1 MTSSLPRL
9 STKPPIPYKSLPI
22 TLPYSQVILDFCC
35 SELWVS
41 YETRRA
47 AAKKMRKDTIQAIT
61 NNFNANLS
69 KRGFTGSLHMNKD
82 DRLLTLE
89 VNSLT
94 FASPPLSLSAISP
107 ICVTRSHP

>member
-1 MTSSLPRL
+1 MYHSTHQLCTSHL
-9 STKPPIPYKSLPI
+9 
-22 TLPYSQVILDFCC
+22 ILNCCC

-69 KRGFTGSLHMNKD
+69 KRGFTGSLAMNKD
-82 DRLLTLE
+82 DRTLTLE
-89 VNSLT
+89 VNSTSSTPGPYSQPCICGTFTSLT
-94 FASPPLSLSAISP
+94 LL
-107 ICVTRSHP
+107 RL